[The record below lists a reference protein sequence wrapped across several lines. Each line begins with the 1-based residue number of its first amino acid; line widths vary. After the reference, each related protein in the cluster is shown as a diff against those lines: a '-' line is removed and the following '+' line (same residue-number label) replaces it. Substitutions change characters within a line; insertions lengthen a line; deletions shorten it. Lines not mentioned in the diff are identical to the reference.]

1 MQLSPFNNLEVVVF
15 FPLVYPI
22 EFSFLEEELNQS
34 RVFGKSR
41 VKVRSQPGV
50 MIPAKVVAFCN
61 NRKLKLLSRSNT

>member
-1 MQLSPFNNLEVVVF
+1 MQLSPFNNLEVVVL

-50 MIPAKVVAFCN
+50 MIPAKVVA
-61 NRKLKLLSRSNT
+61 